1 MIVRNMKSDVNIGS
15 PGPEEET
22 VEDKVEKRKGKKR
35 KWEKQRNEERGL

>member
-1 MIVRNMKSDVNIGS
+1 MIVQNVKSDIDIGS

-22 VEDKVEKRKGKKR
+22 VEGKVEKRKGKKS